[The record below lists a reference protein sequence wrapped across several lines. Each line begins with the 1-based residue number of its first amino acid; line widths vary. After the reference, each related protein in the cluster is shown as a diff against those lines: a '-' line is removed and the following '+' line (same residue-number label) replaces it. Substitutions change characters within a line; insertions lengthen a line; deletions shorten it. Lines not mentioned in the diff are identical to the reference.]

1 MMFRKQKTQDAPL
14 RKRGQWRDIWRRLC
28 RNKLAVVSMVVLILI
43 VLSAVFAPVIAPY
56 DYAKQDI
63 ANAFAM
69 PSLEHP
75 MGTDNYG
82 RDIFSRI
89 IWGGRISL
97 LVSLAS
103 VVMALILGC
112 LLGATAAYFGGL
124 YDSIVM
130 RTLDVVMAIPQFLLA
145 VCINAAL
152 GSGLF
157 NTALAIAVG
166 GVPTYARLMRATTL
180 TITDMEYVEA
190 ARAIGNRDMR
200 IILRHIIPNTMAPII
215 VDSTLR
221 IGFSILSIAGL
232 SFIGLGIQ
240 PPTPEWGS
248 ILNAGK
254 EYIRDFWP
262 IVVFPGLAIMVT
274 LFAFNLLGDG
284 LRDAMD
290 PRLKD

>member
-1 MMFRKQKTQDAPL
+1 MKKRTTANAELPL
-14 RKRGQWRDIWRRLC
+14 KKRGQWRDVWRRLC
-28 RNKLAVVSMVVLILI
+28 RNKLAIISMIILVVI
-43 VLSAVFAPVIAPY
+43 VLSAVFAPFLTRY
-56 DYAKQDI
+56 DYAKQDYS
-63 ANAFAM
+63 NRFAM
-69 PSLEHP
+69 PSAEHL

-82 RDIFSRI
+82 RDLFSRV

-103 VVMALILGC
+103 VLMAMIVGC
-112 LLGATAAYFGGL
+112 LLGATAAYFGGA

-130 RTLDVVMAIPQFLLA
+130 RVLDVVMAIPQFLLA

-157 NTALAIAVG
+157 NTAIAIAVG

-180 TITDMEYVEA
+180 TITDQEYVEA
-190 ARAIGNRDMR
+190 ARAIGNKNMR
-200 IILRHIIPNTMAPII
+200 IILRHIIPNTLSPII

>member
-1 MMFRKQKTQDAPL
+1 MRRSKETATPL
-14 RKRGQWRDIWRRLC
+14 RKRGQWHDVWRRLC
-28 RNKLAVVSMVVLILI
+28 RNKLAVISMVVLAVIILM
-43 VLSAVFAPVIAPY
+43 SVFAPLIAPY
-56 DYAKQDI
+56 DYAKQDYS
-63 ANAFAM
+63 NTFA
-69 PSLEHP
+69 PLSAQHI

-82 RDIFSRI
+82 RDIFSRL

-97 LVSLAS
+97 LVSIIS
-103 VVMALILGC
+103 VAMAMVVGC

-130 RTLDVVMAIPQFLLA
+130 RLLDIVMAIPQFLLA

-152 GSGLF
+152 GSGIF

-166 GVPTYARLMRATTL
+166 GVPTYARLMRATVL
-180 TITDMEYVEA
+180 TITDQEYVEA
-190 ARAIGNRDMR
+190 ARAIGNRSMR
-200 IILRHIIPNTMAPII
+200 IIVRHIIPNTLSPII

-221 IGFSILSIAGL
+221 IGYSILSIAGL

-248 ILNAGK
+248 ILNTGK
-254 EYIRDFWP
+254 EYIRDYSP

-274 LFAFNLLGDG
+274 LFSFNLLGDG

>member
-1 MMFRKQKTQDAPL
+1 MMFRKQKIQDAPL

>member
-1 MMFRKQKTQDAPL
+1 MKTKRAVNDVPL
-14 RKRGQWRDIWRRLC
+14 RKHGQGRDIWRRLC
-28 RNKLAVVSMVVLILI
+28 RNKLAVVSMIILALI
-43 VLSAVFAPVIAPY
+43 VLSAIFAPLIAPY
-56 DYAKQDI
+56 DYAKQDYS
-63 ANAFAM
+63 NTFCM
-69 PSLEHP
+69 PNGQHW

-82 RDIFSRI
+82 RDIFSRV

-97 LVSLAS
+97 LVSIIAVAMSLA
-103 VVMALILGC
+103 AGC
-112 LLGATAAYFGGL
+112 LLGATAAYFGGA

-130 RTLDVVMAIPQFLLA
+130 RTLDIIMAIPQFLLA

-180 TITDMEYVEA
+180 TIADQEYVEA
-190 ARAIGNRDMR
+190 ARAIGNKSMR
-200 IILRHIIPNTMAPII
+200 IILRHIIPNTLSPII

-221 IGFSILSIAGL
+221 IGYSILSIAGL

>member
-1 MMFRKQKTQDAPL
+1 MKTESKVRA
-14 RKRGQWRDIWRRLC
+14 KRNSQWKDVWRRLC
-28 RNKLAVVSMVVLILI
+28 RNKLAVISLIVLILI
-43 VLSAVFAPVIAPY
+43 VLVAIFAEYIAPY
-56 DYAKQDI
+56 DYAEQDYSSR
-63 ANAFAM
+63 FA
-69 PSLEHP
+69 PISWQHI

-97 LVSLAS
+97 LVSLVS
-103 VVMALILGC
+103 VLIAMVIGC
-112 LLGATAAYFGGL
+112 FLGATAAYFGGI
-124 YDSIVM
+124 YDSVVM
-130 RTLDVVMAIPQFLLA
+130 RCLDVLMAIPQFLLA
-145 VCINAAL
+145 VCINSAL

-157 NTALAIAVG
+157 NTAIAIAVG
-166 GVPTYARLMRATTL
+166 GIPTYARLMRATTL
-180 TITDMEYVEA
+180 TIKEQEYIEA
-190 ARAIGNRDMR
+190 ARAIGNHNMR
-200 IILRHIIPNTMAPII
+200 IIVRHIIPNTFASII

-221 IGFSILSIAGL
+221 IGYSILSIAGL

-248 ILNAGK
+248 MLNAGK
-254 EYIRDFWP
+254 EFIRDYP
-262 IVVFPGLAIMVT
+262 PMIVFPGLAIMVT